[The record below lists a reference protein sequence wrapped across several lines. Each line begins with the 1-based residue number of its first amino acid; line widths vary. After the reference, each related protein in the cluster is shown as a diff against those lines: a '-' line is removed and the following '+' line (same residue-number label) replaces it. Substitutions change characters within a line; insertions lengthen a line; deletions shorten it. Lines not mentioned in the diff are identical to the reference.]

1 MRLGAPLGLLAA
13 GLAAPLVLWYLLRS
27 RRPRQV
33 VASTF
38 LWRTSERSVAAAIPW
53 QRFRGD
59 VTFWLVLLAL
69 LLGALALARP
79 YFAVPA
85 QLGDH
90 TILIVDASGSML
102 ADEEGPTRLE
112 LARREALDLTSR
124 LSPGQEVSIVEAG
137 ARGRVLLSASDDP
150 AQIRSA
156 LSAVRIGHGSA
167 DLVDAFT
174 LAAAL
179 ERPGQQTLMHLF
191 TDGPLPS
198 DAANAAPTNLAVT
211 AVGSDRPNL
220 AVTRLQAVPLGAGSS
235 SVFVQVRNFGL
246 LEAQAS
252 LTLSVDGD
260 DVVNESFRLPPRG
273 TVDRVLTVQ
282 GGDGD
287 VLMARVEP
295 RGGAGGDR
303 ADALTIDDQA
313 FTLLSAPRE
322 IAVTLATPGN
332 VFLEAA
338 LSAVPGVQVATVDR
352 VPADLED
359 ADLLVVDRLPAPT
372 SPTVPLLAV
381 AATRWPA
388 GVTAG
393 EEVELPTLSFQ
404 APGHDLLNAVDLS
417 GVSIAA
423 ATPLSA
429 PALVPIAGGPQAD
442 LILAGRLDGV
452 PTLLIGFD
460 LLRSNLPL
468 QAGWPVL
475 AANAMSWLAGPPST
489 VPVTAGSTVT
499 LAVPPGTTAIAV
511 SPPAGDTIRLDPAS
525 PRLTVDQAGL
535 WRLTYEGEGAE
546 PGIPALAVNP
556 SPDEGD
562 LARGG
567 VAQDSP
573 HDPADPTPS
582 APPSTG
588 RQPIGRLVLAG
599 VLALALAE
607 WVWVFGIRPWRR
619 RRAAGRPDDG
629 HTPGDRVGATTKDA

>member
-53 QRFRGD
+53 QRFRAD
-59 VTFWLVLLAL
+59 LTFWLVLLAL
-69 LLGALALARP
+69 LLGAFALARP
-79 YFAVPA
+79 YLAVPA

-90 TILIVDASGSML
+90 TILIMDASGSML
-102 ADEEGPTRLE
+102 ADEHGPTRLE
-112 LARREALDLTSR
+112 LARREALDLTRR
-124 LSPGQEVSIVEAG
+124 LSPGQEISIVEAG
-137 ARGRVLLSASDDP
+137 SRGRVLLSASDDP

-156 LSAVRIGHGSA
+156 LSAVRIGHGAA

-179 ERPGQQTLMHLF
+179 ERPGQQTILHLY

-198 DAANAAPTNLAVT
+198 DAVNAAPTNLSVT
-211 AVGSDRPNL
+211 AVGTDRPNL
-220 AVTRLQAVPLGAGSS
+220 AVTRLQAVPQGAGSS
-235 SVFVQVRNFGL
+235 SVFAQIRNFGL
-246 LEAQAS
+246 LEAQAT
-252 LTLSVDGD
+252 LTMSVDGE
-260 DVVNESFRLPPRG
+260 DVVSENFRLPPRG

-295 RGGAGGDR
+295 RGQDPSGDDR
-303 ADALTIDDQA
+303 RDALSIDDRA

-338 LSAVPGVQVATVDR
+338 LSSVPGVVVTTVDR
-352 VPADLED
+352 VPAVLDD
-359 ADLLVVDRLPAPT
+359 TDLLVVDRLAAPA
-372 SPTVPLLAV
+372 SPTVPTMAI

-388 GVTAG
+388 GVTADD
-393 EEVELPTLSFQ
+393 EVELPTLSFQ
-404 APGHDLLNAVDLS
+404 AAGHDLLTDVDLS

-442 LILAGRLDGV
+442 LMLAGRLDGV
-452 PTLLIGFD
+452 PTLLVGFD

-468 QAGWPVL
+468 QAGWPVMV
-475 AANAMSWLAGPPST
+475 ANAMSWLAGPPST
-489 VPVTAGSTVT
+489 VPVTAGTTVT
-499 LAVPPGTTAIAV
+499 LTVPAGATAVAV
-511 SPPAGDTIRLDPAS
+511 SPPGGDVLRLDPAS

-535 WRLTYEGEGAE
+535 WRLVYEGDDVE

-556 SPDEGD
+556 NPDEGD

-573 HDPADPTPS
+573 HDPAVPGAT

-599 VLALALAE
+599 VLALAIAE
-607 WVWVFGIRPWRR
+607 WAWVFGVRPWRR
-619 RRAAGRPDDG
+619 RRAAAAPAADEPVLEPARE
-629 HTPGDRVGATTKDA
+629 A